1 MGTLRE
7 NAGGHR
13 VILEEKRST
22 NSKRM
27 STMTSTS
34 MNLMEL
40 IRKSRDDGADMDFLR
55 EGIRVLAQ
63 AMMEADVTAQI
74 GAARNERAPEERVTH
89 RNGYRARDWDTRAG
103 TVELAIPKLRQG
115 SYFPDFLLEPRRRAE
130 RALASVV
137 AQAYVQGVSTR
148 RVDEVAKAMGI
159 EQISKSQVSRM
170 AGELDEVVESWRSRP
185 LDDSPYPFLWV
196 DALVLKVREGGRV
209 VPTSALVATAV
220 NAAGRREIVGLELGS
235 AETGSSWTQF
245 LRGLVAR
252 GLHGV
257 QLVTSDAHGG
267 LHGAIANVLEGAQW
281 QRCRT
286 HFTRNLL
293 DRVPAPL
300 QDLAGSLVRSIF
312 NFQLPAK
319 EVRAT
324 HARVVDQLAAV
335 GLHDAAHMLDDA
347 AEDVLAFTNYPQAA
361 WRRIW
366 SNNPQERL
374 NREIKRRT
382 DVVGIFPNRDAVIRL
397 VGAVLAEQHDEWQI
411 GRRYMSEDTIRRTLL
426 SIIDSDDQPT
436 IEAPDRPQK
445 VSA

>member
-1 MGTLRE
+1 
-7 NAGGHR
+7 
-13 VILEEKRST
+13 
-22 NSKRM
+22 
-27 STMTSTS
+27 MTSTS

-40 IRKSRDDGADMDFLR
+40 IRKSRQDDADLDFLR

-63 AMMEADVTAQI
+63 AMMEADVSAQI
-74 GAARNERAPEERVTH
+74 GAARHERAPEQRSAH
-89 RNGYRARDWDTRAG
+89 RNGYRERQWDTRAG
-103 TVELAIPKLRQG
+103 TVDLQIPRVRTG
-115 SYFPDFLLEPRRRAE
+115 SYFPDFLLQPRRRAE

-137 AQAYVQGVSTR
+137 MQAYVEGVSTR
-148 RVDEVAKAMGI
+148 RVDDVAKAMGI
-159 EQISKSQVSRM
+159 EGISKSQVSRM
-170 AGELDEVVESWRSRP
+170 CAELDETVGQWRDRP
-185 LDDSPYPFLWV
+185 LDAGPYPYVWI
-196 DALVLKVREGGRV
+196 DALVLKVRQGGRV

-245 LRGLVAR
+245 LRGLVTR
-252 GLHGV
+252 GLNGV

-267 LHGAIANVLEGAQW
+267 LRGAIANVLDGAQW

-293 DRVPAPL
+293 DQVPAHL

-312 NFQLPAK
+312 NHQLPAK
-319 EVRAT
+319 EVHAT
-324 HARVVDQLAAV
+324 HARVVDQLASA
-335 GLHDAAHMLDDA
+335 GLHDAADMLADN
-347 AEDVLAFTNYPQAA
+347 AEDVLAFTNYPRAA
-361 WRRIW
+361 WRRVW

-374 NREIKRRT
+374 NREVRRRT

-411 GRRYMSEDTIRRTLL
+411 GRRYMNEDTIRRTLL
-426 SIIDSDDQPT
+426 SIIESDDQPT
-436 IEAPDRPQK
+436 IETPDQPQK

>member
-1 MGTLRE
+1 M
-7 NAGGHR
+7 
-13 VILEEKRST
+13 T
-22 NSKRM
+22 N
-27 STMTSTS
+27 TS

-55 EGIRVLAQ
+55 EGIRTLAQ

-74 GAARNERAPEERVTH
+74 GAARNERAPEERTTH
-89 RNGYRARDWDTRAG
+89 RNGYRHRDWDTRAG
-103 TVELAIPKLRQG
+103 TVDLAIPKLRSG

-130 RALASVV
+130 KALASVV
-137 AQAYVQGVSTR
+137 AQAYVEGVSTR
-148 RVDEVAKAMGI
+148 RVDDVAKAMGI

-170 AGELDEVVESWRSRP
+170 AQELDEVVEAWRNRP
-185 LDDSPYPFLWV
+185 LDDGPYPFLWI

-209 VPTSALVATAV
+209 VNTSALVATAV
-220 NAAGRREIVGLELGS
+220 NAAGRREIIGLQLGS
-235 AETGSSWTQF
+235 SETGSSWTQF

-267 LHGAIANVLEGAQW
+267 LVDAIANVLDGAQW

-286 HFTRNLL
+286 HFTRNIL
-293 DRVPAPL
+293 DHVPSQW
-300 QDLAGSLVRSIF
+300 QDLTRSLVRSIF

-324 HARVVDQLAAV
+324 HARVVDQLGQA
-335 GLHDAAHMLDDA
+335 GLHDAAQMLADA
-347 AEDVLAFTNYPQAA
+347 REDILAFTHYPQAT
-361 WRRIW
+361 WRRVW

-374 NREIKRRT
+374 NRELRRRT
-382 DVVGIFPNRDAVIRL
+382 DVVGIFPNRGAVIRL

-411 GRRYMSEDTIRRTLL
+411 GRRYMNEETIRKTLL
-426 SIIDSDDQPT
+426 SIVESDDQP
-436 IEAPDRPQK
+436 ALDVAHDRPQK